1 MTDEDKRCPHCGS
14 DDILPHETEE
24 GYKDDYSLFII
35 ILAALLLI
43 VGYFLFVVSSYIYF
57 PAFIFIAV
65 FVSALFIN
73 RSEKQQK
80 KAAEV
85 EKDYICL
92 NCDKNFKL

>member
-1 MTDEDKRCPHCGS
+1 MNKEDKRCPHCGS
-14 DDILPHETEE
+14 DDILPHEIEE
-24 GYKDDYSLFII
+24 EHKDDYSLFII

-43 VGYFLFVVSSYIYF
+43 IGYFLFVVSSYIYF
-57 PAFIFIAV
+57 PAFIFIFV
-65 FVSALFIN
+65 FLSALFVK

-92 NCDKNFKL
+92 NCDKNFKM